1 MRARQNKDNSF
12 VHLISDEKLAEFKGM
27 SLRARLH
34 WLEVANVF
42 VNKAIGTRRRALF
55 DSRFETLISK
65 K

>member
-1 MRARQNKDNSF
+1 MRGQHNKDNSF
-12 VHLISDEKLAEFKGM
+12 VYLISDEKIAEFRGM

-42 VNKAIGTRRRALF
+42 VNKAIGARRRALF
-55 DSRFETLISK
+55 DSRFEALISK